1 MLKLQ
6 ITDSDGVSREL
17 DFAEFP
23 LRIGREDSSDIV
35 TGDSKTSRRHAVIE
49 LDEGSLYICD
59 QGSSNGC
66 FLNSSR
72 VERKKLGPGDKLR
85 LGNTRL
91 EIREIDGQGPPAAL
105 EVEPAVEVS

>member
-6 ITDSDGVSREL
+6 ITDSGGVSREL

-23 LRIGREDSSDIV
+23 VRIGREDSSDIV

-66 FLNSSR
+66 FLNSAR
-72 VERKKLGPGDKLR
+72 VEREKLGPGDKLR
-85 LGNTRL
+85 LGNTRF
-91 EIREIDGQGPPAAL
+91 EIREIDGHCPHDAP
-105 EVEPAVEVS
+105 